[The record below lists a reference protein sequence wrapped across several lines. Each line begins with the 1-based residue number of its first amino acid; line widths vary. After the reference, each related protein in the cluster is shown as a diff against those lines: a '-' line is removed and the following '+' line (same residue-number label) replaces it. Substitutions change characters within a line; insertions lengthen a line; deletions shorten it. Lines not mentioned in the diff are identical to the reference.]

1 MIRIKI
7 TLKVNLKIWMIKM
20 ESKYKIIVS
29 YIQDL
34 SVEIPSP
41 ESLLTIRN
49 TIPEFQVKVD
59 INSKPL
65 KKKMIEVLTTLSY
78 TNPNKKKETGFFQ
91 IKYATVVDILDLKI
105 KKDELE
111 KIVLCDVQNEIY
123 PDLKKALLNMLH
135 DSGYNEIKFEK
146 DINFDE
152 LYNQRSN

>member
-1 MIRIKI
+1 
-7 TLKVNLKIWMIKM
+7 M
-20 ESKYKIIVS
+20 ENKYKIIIN

-65 KKKMIEVLTTLSY
+65 KRKMIEVLTTLSY

-91 IKYATVVDILDLKI
+91 IRYASVIDIIDLKI

-111 KIVLCDVQNEIY
+111 KIVLCDLQIKIY
-123 PDLKKALLNMLH
+123 PELEQKFLTILRNSGLPDLKFGKKI
-135 DSGYNEIKFEK
+135 DFE
-146 DINFDE
+146 E
-152 LYNQRSN
+152 LYKARLN